1 MLCPTTYQ
9 ALYQGVIQ
17 DADYKQHMMRL
28 ELDDATRAAIIN
40 YLLKDSENLEDRVI
54 GVFDKLKTIIYHQ
67 LPELRGEQRRL
78 VIRSARM
85 TFGRGKW
92 MSL

>member
-9 ALYQGVIQ
+9 ALYWGVIQ
-17 DADYKQHMMRL
+17 DADYRQHMMRL
-28 ELDDATRAAIIN
+28 ELDDATRAAVIN
-40 YLLKDSENLEDRVI
+40 YLNSENLEDRLI
-54 GVFDKLKTIIYHQ
+54 GVFDELKTIIYHQ
-67 LPELRGEQRRL
+67 LSELCGERRRL
-78 VIRSARM
+78 VIHSVCT